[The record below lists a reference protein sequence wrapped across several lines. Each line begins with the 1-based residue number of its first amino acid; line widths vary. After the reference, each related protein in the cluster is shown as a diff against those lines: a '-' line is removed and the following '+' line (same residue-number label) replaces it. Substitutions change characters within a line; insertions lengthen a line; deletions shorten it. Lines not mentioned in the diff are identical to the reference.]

1 MNYYSK
7 RSYSIV
13 GFNKT
18 GNCKIWRRPG
28 GTGITIIK
36 NIAARK
42 DKEGSGFDPTGL
54 GRWLWVHIEGKTK
67 ELKAFIS
74 A

>member
-7 RSYSIV
+7 ISYSII

-18 GNCKIWRRPG
+18 KNCEDWKQPG
-28 GTGITIIK
+28 GIGITITKKIT
-36 NIAARK
+36 ARK

-54 GRWLWVHIEGKTK
+54 GRW
-67 ELKAFIS
+67 S
-74 A
+74 